1 MTKLRIL
8 VLYFSYFTD
17 NSNMIWE
24 KEMVAKVINK
34 TVGLYWGLGVPNF
47 KVYLAKMSLPHILL
61 FPHSFNYFG
70 YVLKIYRRMEE
81 AFQLLFGS

>member
-1 MTKLRIL
+1 LAGVFYNLTLCMTKLRIL

-34 TVGLYWGLGVPNF
+34 TVGLY
-47 KVYLAKMSLPHILL
+47 
-61 FPHSFNYFG
+61 
-70 YVLKIYRRMEE
+70 
-81 AFQLLFGS
+81 